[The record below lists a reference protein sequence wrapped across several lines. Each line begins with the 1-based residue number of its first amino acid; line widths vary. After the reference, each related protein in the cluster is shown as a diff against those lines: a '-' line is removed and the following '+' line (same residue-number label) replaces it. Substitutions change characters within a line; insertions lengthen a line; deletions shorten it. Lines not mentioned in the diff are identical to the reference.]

1 MFSACCMPF
10 WSLTLLTPS
19 NMAMWWDGY
28 HKRENREKLCKSTL
42 LARCQPVFWLLLVPF
57 KNKGWEREEKC
68 RLQLVILF
76 HIDNSTSIAL
86 SVKTEGKQKT
96 SLVRMVLLS
105 ATQTQRPLNNVPW
118 IPQGD
123 LRYYLSWAPVITH
136 TQTRVTY
143 IYTNVHTSIP
153 YTAHLSIRLLA
164 SWGQGPHLL
173 PDYPYTLHIWMIKW
187 LNFSSGFRNP
197 ELLFKEQS
205 CSEKE

>member
-1 MFSACCMPF
+1 MTSIPYNDIIECFLHAVCHSE
-10 WSLTLLTPS
+10 SLTLLTHS
-19 NMAMWWDGY
+19 NTAMWWAGY
-28 HKRENREKLCKSTL
+28 HKGENRKKKLRKSTL
-42 LARCQPVFWLLLVPF
+42 LASCQPVFWFLLVPF

-68 RLQLVILF
+68 QLWLVILF

-86 SVKTEGKQKT
+86 SIKTEGKQKT
-96 SLVRMVLLS
+96 SLVRVVLLL

-118 IPQGD
+118 TPQGD

-173 PDYPYTLHIWMIKW
+173 PDYPYTLHIWMIKFLIW
-187 LNFSSGFRNP
+187 F
-197 ELLFKEQS
+197 
-205 CSEKE
+205 